1 MNAAIEERVG
11 GFVQG
16 LVPGLSLDRVTVDH
30 DVASGVTT
38 VTVAGRY
45 TFRRLWDIGPDDPEA
60 VEESVDAK
68 LETDRY
74 EVAVALD
81 ISSSMLRSMPSGT
94 PGVDIVKMEGL
105 KNAMGS
111 VLTVVEEASQNDPGS
126 IMVSM
131 VPFGVAVNVAD
142 TCNPDPDSGL
152 CRPDHSLAKER
163 YVRMLAGPHAT
174 TAATLAAARTGG
186 RHWVDTFH
194 HYGAGSNLGPLWA
207 RSLPQDLLDAR
218 DWDLRREDV
227 EVDVS
232 AVAPNLDTGADP
244 GIWVVGRRG
253 LLERLRHGALGRVL
267 GCAGASP
274 RLVRGCRG
282 CQLAN
287 HPGRPRLVAGR
298 GGPARR
304 HAVALLRRCA
314 GRLRIPTR
322 FSPPIPTRTPGSAA
336 PRTTACR
343 A

>member
-1 MNAAIEERVG
+1 
-11 GFVQG
+11 
-16 LVPGLSLDRVTVDH
+16 
-30 DVASGVTT
+30 
-38 VTVAGRY
+38 
-45 TFRRLWDIGPDDPEA
+45 
-60 VEESVDAK
+60 
-68 LETDRY
+68 
-74 EVAVALD
+74 
-81 ISSSMLRSMPSGT
+81 MPSGT

-131 VPFGVAVNVAD
+131 VPFGVAVNVRRHLQSR
-142 TCNPDPDSGL
+142 PGL
-152 CRPDHSLAKER
+152 GALPTGP
-163 YVRMLAGPHAT
+163 LAGEGTATCGCSRVPHAT

-232 AVAPNLDTGADP
+232 AVAPNLGHGGGP
-244 GIWVVGRRG
+244 RHLGRGRRG

-314 GRLRIPTR
+314 GRCGSQHA
-322 FSPPIPTRTPGSAA
+322 FQPPIPTRTPGSAA